1 MAAAQ
6 PAGADDWPNW
16 HGPRYDGVSAEAD
29 WDSGKIDRT
38 AWTAEVG
45 IGFASVSVCD
55 GRLYTMGHNGDKG
68 AAGKETII
76 CLDALTGK
84 EIWSSSYPA
93 ALLPNLHEGGPASTP
108 TVDGTNLYT
117 LSKDGQLICS
127 DAQSGQRLW
136 QRNLLEES
144 SMDEPAEWGFA
155 SSPLIIGKQVIVE
168 AAQTLSFNKLDGAP
182 VWKSERYQPAYGSP
196 TPFAVGG
203 KTRLATIKTD
213 GLVILDAADG
223 KTLAFE
229 EWQTRFN
236 TNANTPII
244 RGDQIFISTGY
255 ERGCALY
262 RFTGGAL
269 EPIYTNRHMS
279 NHMAN
284 CVLVGDHLY
293 GFDGNTHTGRTRLLK
308 CLEFKTGE
316 ERWAQAG
323 LGIGAICAAA
333 ERLIILSEKGEL
345 VVAEA
350 EPEKFTPLNRAQVSS
365 GRHWNVPVLA
375 NGFIYVRNAAGKLTA
390 IDVRQQ

>member
-6 PAGADDWPNW
+6 AAGADDWPNW
-16 HGPRYDGVSAEAD
+16 HGPRHDGVSVEAD
-29 WDSGKIDRT
+29 WDSGKIDRI

-45 IGFASVSVCD
+45 IGFASVSVAD

-68 AAGKETII
+68 EAGKETIV

-93 ALLPNLHEGGPASTP
+93 KLLPNLHEGGPASTP
-108 TVDGTNLYT
+108 TVDGAKLYT

-127 DAQSGQRLW
+127 DANSGERHW
-136 QRNLLEES
+136 QRKLLEES

-155 SSPLIIGKQVIVE
+155 SSPLIVGNQVIVE
-168 AAQTLSFNKLDGAP
+168 AAQTLSFNKLDGTP

-196 TPFAVGG
+196 TPFVADG

-213 GLVILDAADG
+213 GLVILDASDG

-229 EWQTRFN
+229 EWKTRFN
-236 TNANTPII
+236 TNANTPIV

-262 RFTGGAL
+262 RFTGDTL
-269 EPIYTNRHMS
+269 QLVYTNQNMS

-308 CLEFKTGE
+308 CLEFETGE
-316 ERWAQAG
+316 ERWSQAG
-323 LGIGAICAAA
+323 LGIGAICAAGG
-333 ERLIILSEKGEL
+333 RLIILSEKGEL
-345 VVAEA
+345 VIAEA
-350 EPEKFTPLNRAQVSS
+350 EPEKFTPLARAQVSS

-375 NGFIYVRNAAGKLTA
+375 NGIIYVRNAAGKLTA
-390 IDVRQQ
+390 IDVRPH